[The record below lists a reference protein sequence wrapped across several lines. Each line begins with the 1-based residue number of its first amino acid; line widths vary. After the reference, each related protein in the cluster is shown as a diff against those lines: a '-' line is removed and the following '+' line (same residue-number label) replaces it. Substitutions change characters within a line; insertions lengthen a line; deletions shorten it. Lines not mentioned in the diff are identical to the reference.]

1 MNLSGLDLNL
11 LVALD
16 ALLEQRSVTRAA
28 EQLHLSQPA
37 LSASLAR
44 LRHHFNDQLLTRAGN
59 ESRLTPLAV
68 RLKERTREA
77 LGSIERVFGAES
89 EFDPSISRREFRIV
103 LSDYATVIFGGILAD
118 LLNAEA
124 PHARLRFL
132 NNTPSIVDRAQ
143 QALLGIDLIVMPHG
157 FLADLSCENLY
168 EEDWVYVISG
178 DNPAAARK
186 LTVEDLRTLPWVLT
200 YNGPTAST
208 PAARQ
213 LQLLGIEPTAQVVTE
228 NFLTIPGLVA
238 GTNRIARSNA
248 DSPTGYRPISTSTRC
263 RRRCRSPRSWKRCGG
278 TPSTT
283 TTRNTPT
290 SAASCCAR
298 PPNSAH
304 RLDRGAPPAIS
315 GFDGRHQPK
324 RFAFKALGSDRPWP
338 QSVIGLGHG
347 RWLAFPT
354 HPRGRRCDPVPR
366 APAEVT
372 SFVPV
377 PFVQDTMVAGI
388 HRHSRRLGA
397 RRHVRRLRIPRH
409 APWPDRAH
417 R

>member
-238 GTNRIARSNA
+238 GTNRIALIQRRLA
-248 DSPTGYRPISTSTRC
+248 DRIPADLNVHTLP
-263 RRRCRSPRSWKRCGG
+263 PPLPL
-278 TPSTT
+278 TPLVEAMWWHPVYDDDPEHTYLRGLVLRATT
-283 TTRNTPT
+283 K
-290 SAASCCAR
+290 
-298 PPNSAH
+298 
-304 RLDRGAPPAIS
+304 
-315 GFDGRHQPK
+315 F
-324 RFAFKALGSDRPWP
+324 
-338 QSVIGLGHG
+338 
-347 RWLAFPT
+347 
-354 HPRGRRCDPVPR
+354 R
-366 APAEVT
+366 APA
-372 SFVPV
+372 
-377 PFVQDTMVAGI
+377 
-388 HRHSRRLGA
+388 
-397 RRHVRRLRIPRH
+397 
-409 APWPDRAH
+409 
-417 R
+417 